1 MISINIFFRMA
12 RTRLN
17 GSFQES
23 DFMELATEDLIIT
36 LWNLNYYK
44 RRRKICF
51 SCEANQNFIINILKE
66 RWQKEW
72 GEVNEVLEYI
82 KNCNVNFIDVEYF

>member
-51 SCEANQNFIINILKE
+51 SCEANQNFTINILKE